1 MSLLFDATLTKE
13 AQREVKDL
21 FNKSGTAAGMD
32 DADINR
38 RLFQIF
44 IQKEEMMRLV

>member
-1 MSLLFDATLTKE
+1 MGLLFDTTLTKE

-21 FNKSGTAAGMD
+21 FTKTGSAVGMD

-38 RLFQIF
+38 RLFQLF
-44 IQKEEMMRLV
+44 IQKEEMMR